1 MFSHERFCNKFCSFG
16 RSLGVWLAY
25 ILAVGLSCSQ
35 AQAVDAVLGP
45 VAAKTIPIADAHFH
59 VMIWMDVRELPGY
72 MDRNGI
78 RWAGGAG
85 IGGGKSPGA
94 GQSKFAETVSVLGS
108 RYIRPTG
115 QGAWLMLHQ
124 TLNVAAFENPDTP
137 AVKERLSTIEGDLRD
152 RSARVIGEIHV
163 NARTTSP
170 ETITQF
176 KVRADSPTLKALFD
190 LAGKYNRPLNI
201 HAQWDSD
208 TAQEVERLA
217 ASNRR
222 ARLILAHCGC
232 FATPSDIRGLFER
245 QANVS
250 CDLSWRGAPPIQ
262 GRSAYQ
268 AVFDERSI
276 LDGWKELIEDY
287 PDRFVVGSDIPQSWE
302 EYESIVRAIR
312 FGLLANLS
320 PATAEKVAYKNA
332 QAWFGLE

>member
-1 MFSHERFCNKFCSFG
+1 MFSNKCFCNMLRSFG
-16 RSLGVWLAY
+16 RLLKAWPAY
-25 ILAVGLSCSQ
+25 VLVAGLFYGQ
-35 AQAVDAVLGP
+35 AQAADAVLGA
-45 VAAKTIPIADAHFH
+45 VAAKSIPIVDAHLH
-59 VMIWMDVRELPGY
+59 VMTWMDVRELVGY

-78 RWAGGAG
+78 RWAGGVG

-124 TLNVAAFENPDTP
+124 TLNAAAFENPDTP
-137 AVKERLSTIEGDLRD
+137 AVKERLSAIEGDLHD
-152 RSARVIGEIHV
+152 RGARVIGEIHV

-201 HAQWDSD
+201 HTQWDSD

-222 ARLILAHCGC
+222 ARLVLSHCGC
-232 FATPSDIRGLFER
+232 FATPSDIRGVFER
-245 QANVS
+245 NANVS
-250 CDLSWRGAPPIQ
+250 CDLSYRGAPPIR

-276 LDGWKELIEDY
+276 LGGWKKLIEDY
-287 PDRFVVGSDIPQSWE
+287 PDRFVVGVDIPHSWE
-302 EYESIVRAIR
+302 DYESIVHAIR

-320 PATAEKVAYKNA
+320 PETAEKVAHKNA

>member
-1 MFSHERFCNKFCSFG
+1 MFSCKLFGRFRSFG
-16 RSLGVWLAY
+16 KLLGVWLAFV
-25 ILAVGLSCSQ
+25 LAVGLSCSQ
-35 AQAVDAVLGP
+35 AQATDAVLGP
-45 VAAKTIPIADAHFH
+45 VASKTIPIADAHFH

-124 TLNVAAFENPDTP
+124 TLDAAAFENPDTP
-137 AVKERLSTIEGDLRD
+137 AVKERLSAIEGELRD
-152 RSARVIGEIHV
+152 RGARVIGEIHV

-170 ETITQF
+170 ETVTQF
-176 KVRADSPTLKALFD
+176 KVRADSPTLKALLD

-208 TAQEVERLA
+208 TAQQVERLA
-217 ASNRR
+217 ASNPR
-222 ARLILAHCGC
+222 ARLILSHCGC
-232 FATPSDIRGLFER
+232 FATPSDIRDLFER

-250 CDLSWRGAPPIQ
+250 CDLSWRGAPPIR

-268 AVFDERSI
+268 AAFDERSI
-276 LDGWKELIEDY
+276 LGGWKELIEDY
-287 PDRFVVGSDIPQSWE
+287 PDRFVVGVDIAQSWE
-302 EYESIVRAIR
+302 EYESIVHAIR
-312 FGLLANLS
+312 SGLLANLS
-320 PATAEKVAYKNA
+320 PQTAEKVAHKNA